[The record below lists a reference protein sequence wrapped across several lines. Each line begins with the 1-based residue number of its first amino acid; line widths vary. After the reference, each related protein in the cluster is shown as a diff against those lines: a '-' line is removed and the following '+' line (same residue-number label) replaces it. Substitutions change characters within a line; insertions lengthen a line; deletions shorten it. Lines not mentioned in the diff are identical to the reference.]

1 LNEKLGKKELLKE
14 LHSIYEKLKK
24 EKKEEKESLK
34 RKREEGKKEHD
45 IKKKK

>member
-14 LHSIYEKLKK
+14 LHPIYEKLKK
-24 EKKEEKESLK
+24 EKKESLK
-34 RKREEGKKEHD
+34 RKREERKKEHD